1 MIYCRCRK
9 CALIILDEIFLLTLS
24 YPTYNILLF
33 SRVGGAK
40 IAHLNS
46 SALVKLVLGSYIQSF
61 IRNDAHSILMSQGG
75 QGQVKCSKCG
85 QSFNSQSELDN
96 HNKNQHG
103 A

>member
-1 MIYCRCRK
+1 MCTYYIRAK
-9 CALIILDEIFLLTLS
+9 KFLLTLS

-33 SRVGGAK
+33 SRIGGAK

-46 SALVKLVLGSYIQSF
+46 SALVKLVPGSYIQSF